1 MALFSKGNLA
11 SLLVVA
17 GWLTAC
23 DDEGASPT
31 QEGDQGVRDA
41 GGSAD
46 LGGAGGAGGAGGGGG
61 PDMAVVAPD
70 AAVVDAAPPDPDM
83 AVADASPFPDAEVPV
98 ADMGMPPA
106 MGDVYGG
113 RIRSLAIADNPGAQ
127 GCRDLNGD
135 GRPDNSLTLAA
146 ALANGPLQDGLD
158 DGSLN
163 LLPTSIGLAAPGADG
178 VFDLALLT
186 GEAAADAYVV
196 SDSSL
201 NPDGSPRVVFGG
213 TQVAGGRLSAG
224 PGNFPVQIP
233 VGGMELELNITDATI
248 VGQAGIDGTGFF
260 VNGGVISGIIPH
272 DDLVAALQG
281 TDFAFAAGLLP
292 PDIDGTGN
300 SVCLLFNSEGATLVG
315 FPVE

>member
-1 MALFSKGNLA
+1 MSLFSKENIVG
-11 SLLVVA
+11 LVVVA
-17 GWLTAC
+17 AVFTAC
-23 DDEGASPT
+23 DDEGTGPA
-31 QEGDQGVRDA
+31 QEGDSGVRDA
-41 GGSAD
+41 FVAAD
-46 LGGAGGAGGAGGGGG
+46 AAGAGGGGG

-70 AAVVDAAPPDPDM
+70 AAVLDAASPEPDM
-83 AVADASPFPDAEVPV
+83 AVVEPDASAFPDAEVPV
-98 ADMGMPPA
+98 ADMAMPPPA

-113 RIRSLAIADNPGAQ
+113 RIRTLAIADNPMGQ

-135 GRPDNSLTLAA
+135 GVADNSLTLAA
-146 ALANGPLQDGLD
+146 ALANGALQDGLD

-186 GEAAADAYVV
+186 GEPGGAGYVV

-201 NPDGSPRVVFGG
+201 NPDGSARVVFGG
-213 TQVAGGRLSAG
+213 TRVANGALSAG

-233 VGGMELELNITDATI
+233 VGDMELELNITDATI
-248 VGQAGIDGTGFF
+248 VGQAGIDANGFF

-272 DDLVAALQG
+272 DALVAALQN

-292 PDIDGTGN
+292 PDINGTGN
-300 SVCLLFNSEGATLVG
+300 SVCLLFTSEGVTLQG